1 VELLLYNFIYR
12 LWLKKLAYQL
22 YLASCCIGFY
32 FTLIVVIILVEIIVN
47 ALAGEIKRRIITMNI
62 PDLVIMIK
70 EPTLI
75 P

>member
-1 VELLLYNFIYR
+1 
-12 LWLKKLAYQL
+12 
-22 YLASCCIGFY
+22 
-32 FTLIVVIILVEIIVN
+32 VVIILVEIIVN
-47 ALAGEIKRRIITMNI
+47 ALAGEIKRRIISMNI